1 MWFSLE
7 QCGLL
12 LRDAVNLYEGG
23 SDATAVG
30 LAMLARE
37 EMGKAR
43 ILRDLWRDLV
53 NNDRQVDGDEVRKK
67 LGDHE
72 NKQRKAQI
80 GQALRFEHGTQGAA
94 LLHTYHHASTMAER
108 EAAWETLEDLIKP
121 ARKRMPV
128 DRHKARMRALYVDLD
143 EAGTGWSRP
152 ADMRDD
158 ARAHLEDVANDYAA
172 MWERFQHN
180 LDILAHGEPNLAAAV
195 ARWTERPAL
204 LAPARPQF
212 PPRARGSVRLYTLL
226 LVAFAGAVGTALM
239 RALR

>member
-72 NKQRKAQI
+72 NKQAQSADRTGVEI
-80 GQALRFEHGTQGAA
+80 RAR
-94 LLHTYHHASTMAER
+94 HARSGPPSH
-108 EAAWETLEDLIKP
+108 I
-121 ARKRMPV
+121 
-128 DRHKARMRALYVDLD
+128 
-143 EAGTGWSRP
+143 
-152 ADMRDD
+152 
-158 ARAHLEDVANDYAA
+158 
-172 MWERFQHN
+172 
-180 LDILAHGEPNLAAAV
+180 
-195 ARWTERPAL
+195 
-204 LAPARPQF
+204 
-212 PPRARGSVRLYTLL
+212 PPRVYDGGTRGGVGNARRPH
-226 LVAFAGAVGTALM
+226 
-239 RALR
+239 